1 MCNDYIQVSALHYLN
16 STKQMVSAGEDG
28 VIVFWDM
35 NQSRQE
41 TPEWVESDL
50 CQLCGR
56 PFFWNLRAMMD
67 QRQLGLRQHHCRHCG
82 KAICERCSTGRITI
96 PAMGFEFA
104 VRVCEPCHQS
114 LKDKE

>member
-1 MCNDYIQVSALHYLN
+1 MYSLQVSALCYLN
-16 STKQMVSAGEDG
+16 STKQLISAAEDC
-28 VIVFWDM
+28 VLIFWDM
-35 NQSRQE
+35 SKQRQE

-82 KAICERCSTGRITI
+82 KAVCEKCSSIKLTI
-96 PAMGFEFA
+96 PSMGFEFA
-104 VRVCEPCHQS
+104 VRVCEPCHVA